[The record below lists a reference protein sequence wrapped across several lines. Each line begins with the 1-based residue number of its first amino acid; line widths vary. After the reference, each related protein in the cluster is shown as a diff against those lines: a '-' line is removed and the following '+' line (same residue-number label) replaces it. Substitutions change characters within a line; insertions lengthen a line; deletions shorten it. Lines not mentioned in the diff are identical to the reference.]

1 MDAHPQPDDRPPQP
15 RPEEGTD
22 DALSAAAHDLRNA
35 LAVVGGRAPL
45 LARHLRATDDVAP
58 ARVLAGLAEVERA
71 SKAMAAR
78 LARLEDD
85 QAPPQ
90 APGRPRWPPTPAEP
104 FGRDGGGDEERGR

>member
-35 LAVVGGRAPL
+35 LAVVVGRAQL

-104 FGRDGGGDEERGR
+104 FGRDGGGDEERVR